1 MFTDLPL
8 EEAAKDPQAFL
19 PKFQQE
25 MDETRGKL
33 RVMAGVVKELQ
44 KIATST
50 ENLRYIAEHGVP
62 RPRETTERSKRGGQ
76 QSSADGSSEQGDSS
90 PSRREQVLRL
100 LGQQP
105 RRHWKVRDIAR
116 ALRIEN
122 VKSLRTSMDEFV
134 RASVVL
140 KNPNTSTYY
149 LEEPGEQ
156 TFF

>member
-33 RVMAGVVKELQ
+33 RVMAGIVKELQ

-50 ENLRYIAEHGVP
+50 DNLRYIAEHGVP
-62 RPRETTERSKRGGQ
+62 RPRESAEGAKRGSQ
-76 QSSADGSSEQGDSS
+76 QRSADGGPEQAEAS
-90 PSRREQVLRL
+90 PSRREQVLQL

-134 RASVVL
+134 RAGAVR

-149 LEEPGEQ
+149 LEEAGDQ